1 MNYAYT
7 GRSSAGA
14 VNGVLD
20 GANAGAVADT
30 LRARGVMPLTI
41 KPVAGAQAAGTRSGT
56 GATSSTPS
64 AATPRHRWLPFE
76 LPEFSFKE
84 WLQPR
89 VQPVDLLLFSRQ
101 LHTLLRA
108 GVPILRA
115 LAGLQDSAP
124 SERMKNTLQQV
135 RNSLGSGIDL
145 SMSLAQHAG
154 VFDGFYVALVRVGEM
169 TGRLEE
175 VFMRLFH
182 HLEFEIFMSQQIKSA
197 LRYPM
202 FVMAAMAAGICVIN
216 VMVIPAF
223 ATVFKSFGAELP
235 LATRILMATSSF
247 TINYG
252 AYLAAG
258 AAGGGWML
266 RRWIATNA
274 GRYVWDRTKLRLPL
288 AGKII
293 RKGMLAR
300 FARSLALSM
309 KSGVP
314 IEQALLIVAQTVE
327 NTYLSRK
334 IEAMRS
340 SVERGESILQAAT
353 ATGVFTPIV
362 LQMIAVGEESGTV
375 DEMMDEV
382 GELYTNE
389 VQYELKTL
397 GQQIEPIMI
406 IFLGLTVLV
415 LALGVFLPV
424 WDLGRVALKR
434 P

>member
-1 MNYAYT
+1 MNFAYT
-7 GRSSAGA
+7 GRSREGA
-14 VNGVLD
+14 VNGMLEAAS
-20 GANAGAVADT
+20 ANAVADA
-30 LRARGVMPLTI
+30 LVARGVTPLTI
-41 KPVAGAQAAGTRSGT
+41 KQTTDGPR
-56 GATSSTPS
+56 ATSGEP
-64 AATPRHRWLPFE
+64 PRFSLSRWM
-76 LPEFSFKE
+76 
-84 WLQPR
+84 QPR
-89 VQPVDLLLFSRQ
+89 VTPVDLMLFSRQ
-101 LHTLLRA
+101 LHTLLKA

-115 LAGLQDSAP
+115 LAGLQESA
-124 SERMKNTLQQV
+124 SNERLKQTLQQV
-135 RNSLGSGIDL
+135 RQSLGSGLDL
-145 SMSLAQHAG
+145 SMSLAQNSG

-169 TGRLEE
+169 TGQLEE

-182 HLEFEIFMSQQIKSA
+182 HIEFEIFMGQQIKSA

-202 FVMAAMAAGICVIN
+202 FVMAAMAVGMMVIN

-235 LATRILMATSSF
+235 LATRILMATSEF

-252 AYLAAG
+252 WLLVAASAVG
-258 AAGGGWML
+258 MWLM
-266 RRWIATNA
+266 RRWIATND
-274 GRYVWDRTKLRLPL
+274 GRLTWDRFKLRLPL

-300 FARSLALSM
+300 FARSLALSL

-314 IEQALLIVAQTVE
+314 IEQALSIVAQTVE
-327 NTYLSRK
+327 NAYLSKK
-334 IEAMRS
+334 IEGMRE
-340 SVERGESILQAAT
+340 SVERGESILRAAA

-362 LQMIAVGEESGTV
+362 LQMISVGEESGAI
-375 DEMMDEV
+375 DDLMNEV
-382 GELYTNE
+382 GDLYTNE

-406 IFLGLTVLV
+406 IFLGFMVLV

-434 P
+434 